1 MLRISAG
8 TYRTRILQTPPGA
21 QLTRPMGSRTKEAI
35 FNLLRGWCK
44 DARVLDLYSGVGTM
58 GLEAASLGA
67 TEVVLVE
74 KDKRVLECLRSN
86 VAALG
91 CGDRVRVAAVDALD
105 SHLAA
110 VAPGPF
116 NIVFCD
122 PPFAAMR
129 RKASR
134 IQIIDRLDELR
145 FLMAPKSFLVLRTPD
160 ASEGEDAV
168 TLPHFD
174 GPEAHSYGNE
184 QHVLL
189 FAPKAGAT
197 EPVTTLG
204 LATGHDGEGTFDD
217 LPPLA

>member
-1 MLRISAG
+1 
-8 TYRTRILQTPPGA
+8 
-21 QLTRPMGSRTKEAI
+21 MGSRTKEAI
-35 FNLLRGWCK
+35 FNLLRGWFK
-44 DARVLDLYSGVGTM
+44 GARVLDLYSGVGTM

-91 CGDRVRVAAVDALD
+91 CDDHVKVAAIDALGPEL
-105 SHLAA
+105 SM

-116 NIVFCD
+116 DIVFCD

-129 RKASR
+129 RRASR
-134 IQIIDRLDELR
+134 VRIIERLDEIR
-145 FLMAPKSFLVLRTPD
+145 FLMAPRSFLVLRVPD
-160 ASEGEDAV
+160 ASEGEDAIS
-168 TLPHFD
+168 LPHFD

-189 FAPKAGAT
+189 FAPKAGST
-197 EPVTTLG
+197 EASTRLH
-204 LATGHDGEGTFDD
+204 LATDEGVEERIDD